1 MSNGMNITQS
11 LDTSSEIISQNLCT
25 HLHLTPTPSIIE
37 KYHPLPGPC
46 QPFVF
51 DKSGR
56 WKNVGL
62 LVNVVFLWFAGDAE
76 HFCIFIDQ

>member
-1 MSNGMNITQS
+1 MSNDMNITQS

-46 QPFVF
+46 QP
-51 DKSGR
+51 S
-56 WKNVGL
+56 
-62 LVNVVFLWFAGDAE
+62 FLTNLADE
-76 HFCIFIDQ
+76 KVLDC